1 MKYRDWYNSEILN
14 KIKKIG
20 YVFENK
26 RQRHYVI
33 DYDDPFDDDPYG
45 EYVAIPTPGEFIEW
59 VLSKGEYYIAVSPEP
74 NYDFGYVFTYNVW
87 QLSYDDHYDL
97 RLYKSNFRTYQEAY
111 EQAAYDLLIFIN
123 ENNENK

>member
-20 YVFENK
+20 YDCENK
-26 RQRHYVI
+26 RHKRHYVI

-59 VLSKGEYYIAVSPEP
+59 LLGKGEYFIAVNPEP

-87 QLSYDDHYDL
+87 QLSYDGHYDL

-111 EQAAYDLLIFIN
+111 EQAAYDLLMELTKQN
-123 ENNENK
+123 DD

>member
-1 MKYRDWYNSEILN
+1 MIYRDWYNSEILN

-20 YVFENK
+20 YNCENK
-26 RQRHYVI
+26 RHYVI
-33 DYDDPFDDDPYG
+33 DCDDPFDDDPYG
-45 EYVAIPTPGEFIEW
+45 KYVDIPTPREFIEW
-59 VLSKGEYYIAVSPEP
+59 VLSKGEYYIAVAPEP
-74 NYDFGYVFTYNVW
+74 SYDFGYVFTYNVW

-123 ENNENK
+123 ENK

>member
-20 YVFENK
+20 YDCENK
-26 RQRHYVI
+26 RHYVI
-33 DYDDPFDDDPYG
+33 DCDDPFDDPYG
-45 EYVAIPTPGEFIEW
+45 EYVAIPTPREFIEW
-59 VLSKGEYYIAVSPEP
+59 VLAKGEYFIAVSPEP
-74 NYDFGYVFTYNVW
+74 SYDFGYVFTYNVW

-123 ENNENK
+123 ENK

>member
-1 MKYRDWYNSEILN
+1 MKYRDWYNSKILN

-20 YVFENK
+20 YDFENK
-26 RQRHYVI
+26 RHNKRHYVI

-45 EYVAIPTPGEFIEW
+45 EYVAIPTPQEFIEW
-59 VLSKGEYYIAVSPEP
+59 LFGKGEYFIAVSPEP

-87 QLSYDDHYDL
+87 QLSYDGHYYL

-111 EQAAYDLLIFIN
+111 EQAAYDFLMKN
-123 ENNENK
+123 E